1 MRLGEQPRPQQQQQ
15 VPKVP
20 QQQQQQQQ
28 QQAAPN
34 GDGAAP
40 TPLPSE
46 DPDRRFIADVD
57 ASCNPTLHAGY
68 AGGSLGWGM
77 NFKVASAK
85 ECCEACKAHARTCG
99 SADSKGKVYYTRTWE
114 GKTTEERCPATMSSN
129 ELGTHPAERCN
140 VFVYCPTPI
149 AEGGLCWSND
159 VWNHTYGEV
168 SVHEANARRPTV
180 RPCARLFPSPSPCF
194 QSTTTPIAS
203 SSSSEADRRRRALTP
218 MSLARLRSQCWL
230 KNQANPARPWAGAYG
245 GYPAGYRKK
254 HRTTPPLVQWM
265 SGSLTDQPVRIDG
278 PHWHW

>member
-1 MRLGEQPRPQQQQQ
+1 
-15 VPKVP
+15 
-20 QQQQQQQQ
+20 
-28 QQAAPN
+28 
-34 GDGAAP
+34 
-40 TPLPSE
+40 
-46 DPDRRFIADVD
+46 
-57 ASCNPTLHAGY
+57 
-68 AGGSLGWGM
+68 M

-99 SADSKGKVYYTRTWE
+99 SADSKGKVYYTRRWE